1 MTNKTMNSLD
11 NVINNLPNVLPEH
24 SGIIICGHGS
34 RAKIAEEEFSLLAKG
49 LRARF
54 PTLKIEYGFL
64 EYSSPNIHMALDRL
78 REQGVNNIFAV
89 PGMLFAATHAK
100 NDIPSV
106 LTTYKET
113 YPELTIA
120 YGKEL
125 GLHDEMISAFQHRV
139 SESLGYSSDEN
150 NGVPAAGEL
159 YDTMLVVVGRGT
171 SVVDANADAAKL
183 TRIISENLGFGWSET
198 VYSGV
203 TYPSVGRGLEMALK
217 LGFKKIVIAPY
228 FLFGGRLIDRIYAYV
243 DKVAAENPD
252 VEFIKADYLRDQSH
266 VLNTFITR
274 IAEIAQPRQDN
285 EMGLMEDFQRRLAA
299 GEVDV
304 HHHHAEFQPDE
315 TSEAGHQHSHDGEH
329 GHEGHS
335 HEAHSHSH
343 SHTHEKTED
352 KAHSHAQEHG
362 HHHAPYKHIAHPFGP
377 RTMINDNVCC
387 CFMRQ
392 FPQNVIDEE
401 KAIKAERE
409 GTPMCKR
416 S

>member
-1 MTNKTMNSLD
+1 MTNNMMNSLES
-11 NVINNLPNVLPEH
+11 VINNLPNVLPEN

-78 REQGVNNIFAV
+78 REQGVKNIFAV

-106 LTTYKET
+106 LTTYKEN
-113 YPELTIA
+113 YPELAIE

-139 SESLGYSSDEN
+139 AESLGYAAD
-150 NGVPAAGEL
+150 NGPAVGEL

-217 LGFKKIVIAPY
+217 LGFKKIVVAPY
-228 FLFGGRLIDRIYAYV
+228 FLFGGRLIDRINAYV

-274 IAEIAQPRQDN
+274 IAEIAQPKQGN
-285 EMGLMEDFQRRLAA
+285 AMGLMEDFQRRLAA

-304 HHHHAEFQPDE
+304 HHHHAEFQPE
-315 TSEAGHQHSHDGEH
+315 GE
-329 GHEGHS
+329 GS
-335 HEAHSHSH
+335 HEHNHEHSHSH
-343 SHTHEKTED
+343 G
-352 KAHSHAQEHG
+352 HSHDHSHDSSHEHSHD
-362 HHHAPYKHIAHPFGP
+362 HHHAPYKHIAHPYGP

-401 KAIKAERE
+401 KAIKAEAE
-409 GTPMCKR
+409 SIPVCKR

>member
-1 MTNKTMNSLD
+1 MTNIDSYLD
-11 NVINNLPNVLPEH
+11 SVIKNLPTILPEN

-64 EYSSPNIHMALDRL
+64 EYSSPNIHMALDSL
-78 REQGVNNIFAV
+78 REDGVKHIFAV

-106 LTTYKET
+106 LTTYKES
-113 YPELTIA
+113 YPELTIE

-125 GLHDEMISAFQHRV
+125 GLHDEMINAFQHRV
-139 SESLGYSSDEN
+139 LESLGYSSE
-150 NGVPAAGEL
+150 GKSEIPAAGTL

-183 TRIISENLGFGWSET
+183 TRILSENLGFGWSET

-243 DKVAAENPD
+243 DKVAVENPD

-274 IAEIAQPRQDN
+274 IAEIAQPKSEN

-315 TSEAGHQHSHDGEH
+315 TSEEGHKHSHDH
-329 GHEGHS
+329 KHEHS
-335 HEAHSHSH
+335 HDHSHSH
-343 SHTHEKTED
+343 
-352 KAHSHAQEHG
+352 AHDSSQQSPEEHG
-362 HHHAPYKHIAHPFGP
+362 HHHAPYKHIAHPYGP

-392 FPQNVIDEE
+392 FPQNIIDEE
-401 KAIKAERE
+401 KAIKAEAE
-409 GTPMCKR
+409 GVPVCK

>member
-1 MTNKTMNSLD
+1 MTNTDSHLD
-11 NVINNLPNVLPEH
+11 NIVKNLPAILPEN

-78 REQGVNNIFAV
+78 REDGIKHIFAV

-106 LTTYKET
+106 LTTYKES
-113 YPELTIA
+113 YPELTIE

-139 SESLGYSSDEN
+139 LESLGHTS
-150 NGVPAAGEL
+150 VPAAGTL

-183 TRIISENLGFGWSET
+183 TRILSENLGFGWSET

-243 DKVAAENPD
+243 DKVALENPD

-274 IAEIAQPRQDN
+274 IAEISQPKAEN
-285 EMGLMEDFQRRLAA
+285 EVGLMEDFQRRLAA

-315 TSEAGHQHSHDGEH
+315 TSEEGHKHSHGHDHDHTHEHSHD
-329 GHEGHS
+329 
-335 HEAHSHSH
+335 HSHSH
-343 SHTHEKTED
+343 DASHD
-352 KAHSHAQEHG
+352 SSNDHG
-362 HHHAPYKHIAHPFGP
+362 HHHAPYKHIAHPYGP

-392 FPQNVIDEE
+392 FPQSVIDEE
-401 KAIKAERE
+401 KAIKAEADR
-409 GTPMCKR
+409 TPMCKK
-416 S
+416 

>member
-1 MTNKTMNSLD
+1 MTNSMMNSLD

-54 PTLKIEYGFL
+54 STLKIEYGFL

-78 REQGVNNIFAV
+78 REQGVKNIFAV

-106 LTTYKET
+106 LTTYKES
-113 YPELTIA
+113 YPELTIE

-139 SESLGYSSDEN
+139 AESLGY
-150 NGVPAAGEL
+150 AAESEGPVVGEL

-217 LGFKKIVIAPY
+217 LGFKKIVVAPY

-274 IAEIAQPRQDN
+274 IAEIAQPRQEN

-304 HHHHAEFQPDE
+304 HHHHAEFQP
-315 TSEAGHQHSHDGEH
+315 EAEHSHD
-329 GHEGHS
+329 HS
-335 HEAHSHSH
+335 HDNSHAHDHSHSH
-343 SHTHEKTED
+343 EHAHG
-352 KAHSHAQEHG
+352 HSHSHDSSQDHG
-362 HHHAPYKHIAHPFGP
+362 HHHAPYKHIAHPHGP

-401 KAIKAERE
+401 KAIKAEAE
-409 GTPMCKR
+409 GVPVCKR
-416 S
+416 

>member
-1 MTNKTMNSLD
+1 MNSLD
-11 NVINNLPNVLPEH
+11 EIVNNLPNILPEN

-78 REQGVNNIFAV
+78 REDGIKHIFAV

-106 LTTYKET
+106 LTTYKES
-113 YPELTIA
+113 YPELTIE

-139 SESLGYSSDEN
+139 LESLGHAS
-150 NGVPAAGEL
+150 VPAAGTL

-183 TRIISENLGFGWSET
+183 TRILSENLGFGWSET

-243 DKVAAENPD
+243 DKVALENPD

-274 IAEIAQPRQDN
+274 IAEISQPKAEN
-285 EMGLMEDFQRRLAA
+285 EIGLMEDFQRRLAA

-315 TSEAGHQHSHDGEH
+315 TSEEGHKHSHGHDHDHTHEHSHD
-329 GHEGHS
+329 
-335 HEAHSHSH
+335 HSHSH
-343 SHTHEKTED
+343 D
-352 KAHSHAQEHG
+352 AQDHG
-362 HHHAPYKHIAHPFGP
+362 HHHAPYKHIAHPYGP

-392 FPQNVIDEE
+392 FPQSVIDEE
-401 KAIKAERE
+401 KAIKAEADR
-409 GTPMCKR
+409 TPMCKK
-416 S
+416 

>member
-1 MTNKTMNSLD
+1 MTDKNMNSLD
-11 NVINNLPNVLPEH
+11 DVINNLPNVLPEN

-78 REQGVNNIFAV
+78 REDGVKHIFAV

-106 LTTYKET
+106 LTTYKES
-113 YPELTIA
+113 YPELTIE

-125 GLHDEMISAFQHRV
+125 GLHDEMINAFQHRV
-139 SESLGYSSDEN
+139 LESLGHAT
-150 NGVPAAGEL
+150 VPAAGTL

-183 TRIISENLGFGWSET
+183 TRILSENLGFGWSET

-274 IAEIAQPRQDN
+274 IAEISQPKSEN
-285 EMGLMEDFQRRLAA
+285 EVGLMEDFQRRLAA

-315 TSEAGHQHSHDGEH
+315 TSEAGHQHSHED
-329 GHEGHS
+329 HS
-335 HEAHSHSH
+335 HEAHSHEDHSHEDHSHSH
-343 SHTHEKTED
+343 SHTHEKTEE
-352 KAHSHAQEHG
+352 KPHSHAQEHS

>member
-1 MTNKTMNSLD
+1 M
-11 NVINNLPNVLPEH
+11 PEN

-78 REQGVNNIFAV
+78 REDGIKHIFAV

-106 LTTYKET
+106 LTTYKES
-113 YPELTIA
+113 YPELTIE

-139 SESLGYSSDEN
+139 LESLGHTS
-150 NGVPAAGEL
+150 VPAAGTL

-183 TRIISENLGFGWSET
+183 TRILSENLGFGWSET

-243 DKVAAENPD
+243 DKVALENPD

-274 IAEIAQPRQDN
+274 IAEISQPKAEN
-285 EMGLMEDFQRRLAA
+285 EVGLMEDFQRRLAA

-315 TSEAGHQHSHDGEH
+315 TSEEGHKHSHGHDHDHTHEHSHD
-329 GHEGHS
+329 
-335 HEAHSHSH
+335 HSHSH
-343 SHTHEKTED
+343 D
-352 KAHSHAQEHG
+352 AQDHG
-362 HHHAPYKHIAHPFGP
+362 HHHAPYKHIAHPYGP

-392 FPQNVIDEE
+392 FPQSVIDEE
-401 KAIKAERE
+401 KAIKAEADR
-409 GTPMCKR
+409 TPMCKK
-416 S
+416 

>member
-1 MTNKTMNSLD
+1 MTHEIMNSLD
-11 NVINNLPNVLPEH
+11 NVVNNLPNVLPEH

-54 PTLKIEYGFL
+54 STLKIEYGFL

-78 REQGVNNIFAV
+78 REQGVKNIFAV

-106 LTTYKET
+106 LTTYKES
-113 YPELTIA
+113 YPELTIE

-139 SESLGYSSDEN
+139 AESLGYASDSD
-150 NGVPAAGEL
+150 GPVVGEL

-217 LGFKKIVIAPY
+217 LGFKKIVVAPY

-274 IAEIAQPRQDN
+274 IAEIAQPRQEN

-304 HHHHAEFQPDE
+304 HHHHAEFQP
-315 TSEAGHQHSHDGEH
+315 EAEHSHD
-329 GHEGHS
+329 HS
-335 HEAHSHSH
+335 HDNSHAHDHSHSH
-343 SHTHEKTED
+343 EHAHG
-352 KAHSHAQEHG
+352 HSHSHDSSQDHG
-362 HHHAPYKHIAHPFGP
+362 HHHAPYKHIAHPHGP

-401 KAIKAERE
+401 KAIKAEAE
-409 GTPMCKR
+409 GVPVCKR
-416 S
+416 

>member
-1 MTNKTMNSLD
+1 MTKMNSL
-11 NVINNLPNVLPEH
+11 NEIVKNLPNILPEN

-64 EYSSPNIHMALDRL
+64 EYSAPNIHMALDRL
-78 REQGVNNIFAV
+78 REQGVKNIFAV

-106 LTTYKET
+106 LTTYKES
-113 YPELTIA
+113 YPELTIE

-125 GLHDEMISAFQHRV
+125 GLHDEMINAFQHRV
-139 SESLGYSSDEN
+139 AESLGYSADSGKSE
-150 NGVPAAGEL
+150 PAAGDL

-217 LGFKKIVIAPY
+217 LGFKKIVVAPY

-274 IAEIAQPRQDN
+274 IAEIAQPNQGN
-285 EMGLMEDFQRRLAA
+285 EVGLMEDFQRRLAA

-304 HHHHAEFQPDE
+304 HHHHAEFQPEE
-315 TSEAGHQHSHDGEH
+315 TSEAGH
-329 GHEGHS
+329 S
-335 HEAHSHSH
+335 HEHTHDEGHSHSH
-343 SHTHEKTED
+343 SHSHDHTHDHSDGHTHD
-352 KAHSHAQEHG
+352 HSHSHDHG
-362 HHHAPYKHIAHPFGP
+362 HHHAPYKHIAHPYGP

-401 KAIKAERE
+401 KAIKAEAE
-409 GTPMCKR
+409 GIPVCKR
-416 S
+416 

>member
-1 MTNKTMNSLD
+1 MTNTKMNSLD
-11 NVINNLPNVLPEH
+11 EIVNNLPNILPEN

-78 REQGVNNIFAV
+78 REDGVKHIFAV

-106 LTTYKET
+106 LTTYKES
-113 YPELTIA
+113 YPELTIE

-125 GLHDEMISAFQHRV
+125 GLHDEMINAFQHRV
-139 SESLGYSSDEN
+139 LESLGHSSEN
-150 NGVPAAGEL
+150 ESTIPAAGTL

-183 TRIISENLGFGWSET
+183 TRILSENLGFGWSET

-243 DKVAAENPD
+243 DKVALENPD

-274 IAEIAQPRQDN
+274 IAEIPQPKA
-285 EMGLMEDFQRRLAA
+285 ETEVGLMEDFQRRLAA

-315 TSEAGHQHSHDGEH
+315 TSEEGHKHEHGHDHSHD
-329 GHEGHS
+329 
-335 HEAHSHSH
+335 HSH
-343 SHTHEKTED
+343 SHTHSHDD
-352 KAHSHAQEHG
+352 KGSEGHSHDAQDHG
-362 HHHAPYKHIAHPFGP
+362 HHHAPYKHIAHPYGP

-401 KAIKAERE
+401 KAIKVEAE
-409 GTPMCKR
+409 GTPICKR

>member
-1 MTNKTMNSLD
+1 MTNTDSHLD
-11 NVINNLPNVLPEH
+11 NIVKNLPTILPEN

-78 REQGVNNIFAV
+78 REDGIKHIFAV

-106 LTTYKET
+106 LTTYKES
-113 YPELTIA
+113 YPELTIE

-139 SESLGYSSDEN
+139 LESLGHTS
-150 NGVPAAGEL
+150 VPAAGTL

-183 TRIISENLGFGWSET
+183 TRILSENLGFGWSET

-243 DKVAAENPD
+243 DKVALENPD

-274 IAEIAQPRQDN
+274 IAEISQPKAEN
-285 EMGLMEDFQRRLAA
+285 EVGLMEDFQRRLAA

-315 TSEAGHQHSHDGEH
+315 TSEEGHKHSHGHDHDHTHEHSHD
-329 GHEGHS
+329 
-335 HEAHSHSH
+335 HSHSH
-343 SHTHEKTED
+343 DASHD
-352 KAHSHAQEHG
+352 SSNDHG
-362 HHHAPYKHIAHPFGP
+362 HHHAPYKHIAHPYGP

-392 FPQNVIDEE
+392 FPQSVIDEE
-401 KAIKAERE
+401 KAIKAEADR
-409 GTPMCKR
+409 TPMCKK
-416 S
+416 